1 MKVKGEKALFVQRF
15 IAFLLDIFIL
25 SSIASLISYPF
36 LDAKSINKLN
46 KNSSEVI
53 EKYTTGEIDM
63 NTYVDEAKGIS
74 YQLSQKQGVI
84 SLVTLFLSVL
94 YFIVYQYYNNGQTVG
109 KKVMK
114 IKVVSSTDKE
124 ITMNSF
130 IFRSLIVNS
139 ILVDMISFAIVI
151 FGNETTYFYGVA
163 ICGII
168 KYTLLLICGFMAM
181 WSKSGMGLHDIIAH
195 TIVVKAWRRRILWE
209 NLLNRN

>member
-1 MKVKGEKALFVQRF
+1 MKAKGEKALFVQRF

-36 LDAKSINKLN
+36 LDAKSIDKLN

-63 NTYVDEAKGIS
+63 DTYVDEVKGIS
-74 YQLSQKQGVI
+74 YQLSQKQGVV
-84 SLVTLFLSVL
+84 SLVTLFLAVL
-94 YFIVYQYYNNGQTVG
+94 YFIVYQYYNNGQTIG
-109 KKVMK
+109 KKLMK

-151 FGNETTYFYGVA
+151 FGNETAYFYGVA

-168 KYTLLLICGFMAM
+168 KYTLLLICGFMFM
-181 WSKSGMGLHDIIAH
+181 WSKSGLGLHDRIAH
-195 TIVVKAWRRRILWE
+195 TTVVKA
-209 NLLNRN
+209 

>member
-1 MKVKGEKALFVQRF
+1 MKAKGEKALFVQRF

-36 LDAKSINKLN
+36 LDAKSIDKLN

-63 NTYVDEAKGIS
+63 DTYVDEVKGIS
-74 YQLSQKQGVI
+74 YQLSQKQGVV
-84 SLVTLFLSVL
+84 SLVTLFLAVL
-94 YFIVYQYYNNGQTVG
+94 YFIVYQYYNNGQTIG
-109 KKVMK
+109 KKLMK
-114 IKVVSSTDKE
+114 IKVVSSTGTE

-151 FGNETTYFYGVA
+151 FGNETAYFYGVA

-168 KYTLLLICGFMAM
+168 KYTLLLICGFMVM
-181 WSKSGMGLHDIIAH
+181 WSKSGLGLHDRIAH
-195 TIVVKAWRRRILWE
+195 TTVVKA
-209 NLLNRN
+209 

>member
-1 MKVKGEKALFVQRF
+1 MKARGEKALFVQRF

-36 LDAKSINKLN
+36 LDAKSIDKLN

-63 NTYVDEAKGIS
+63 DTYVDEVKGIS
-74 YQLSQKQGVI
+74 YQLSQKQGVV
-84 SLVTLFLSVL
+84 SLVTLFLAVL
-94 YFIVYQYYNNGQTVG
+94 YFIVYQYYNNGQTIG
-109 KKVMK
+109 KKLMK

-124 ITMNSF
+124 ITMDSF

-151 FGNETTYFYGVA
+151 FGNETVYFYGVA

-168 KYTLLLICGFMAM
+168 KYTLLLICGFMVM
-181 WSKSGMGLHDIIAH
+181 WSKSGLGLHDRIAH
-195 TIVVKAWRRRILWE
+195 TTVVKA
-209 NLLNRN
+209 

>member
-1 MKVKGEKALFVQRF
+1 MKTKGEKALFVQRF

-36 LDAKSINKLN
+36 LDAKSIDKLN

-63 NTYVDEAKGIS
+63 DTYVDEVKGIS
-74 YQLSQKQGVI
+74 YQLSQKQGVV
-84 SLVTLFLSVL
+84 SLVTLFLAVL
-94 YFIVYQYYNNGQTVG
+94 YFIVYQYYNDGQTIG
-109 KKVMK
+109 KKLMK

-151 FGNETTYFYGVA
+151 FGNETAYFYGVA

-168 KYTLLLICGFMAM
+168 KYTLLLICGFMVM
-181 WSKSGMGLHDIIAH
+181 WSKSGMGLHDRIAH
-195 TIVVKAWRRRILWE
+195 TTVVKA
-209 NLLNRN
+209 

>member
-1 MKVKGEKALFVQRF
+1 MKAKGEKALFVQRF

-36 LDAKSINKLN
+36 LDAKSIDKLN

-63 NTYVDEAKGIS
+63 DTYVDEVKGIS
-74 YQLSQKQGVI
+74 YQLSQKQGVV
-84 SLVTLFLSVL
+84 SLVTLFLAVL
-94 YFIVYQYYNNGQTVG
+94 YFIVYQYYNIGQTIA
-109 KKVMK
+109 KKLMK

-124 ITMNSF
+124 ITMDSF

-151 FGNETTYFYGVA
+151 FGNETAYFYGVA

-168 KYTLLLICGFMAM
+168 KYTLLLICGFMVM
-181 WSKSGMGLHDIIAH
+181 WSKSGLGLHDRIAH
-195 TIVVKAWRRRILWE
+195 TTVVKA
-209 NLLNRN
+209 

>member
-36 LDAKSINKLN
+36 LDAKSIDKLN

-63 NTYVDEAKGIS
+63 DTYVDEVKGIS
-74 YQLSQKQGVI
+74 YQLSQKQGVV
-84 SLVTLFLSVL
+84 SLVTLFLAVS
-94 YFIVYQYYNNGQTVG
+94 YFIVYQYYNDGQTIG
-109 KKVMK
+109 KKLMK

-139 ILVDMISFAIVI
+139 ILVDMVSFAIVI
-151 FGNETTYFYGVA
+151 FGNETAYFYGVA

-168 KYTLLLICGFMAM
+168 KYTLLLICGFMVM
-181 WSKSGMGLHDIIAH
+181 WSKSGMGLHDRIAH
-195 TIVVKAWRRRILWE
+195 TTVVKA
-209 NLLNRN
+209 

>member
-1 MKVKGEKALFVQRF
+1 MKAKGEKALFVQRF

-36 LDAKSINKLN
+36 LDAKSIDKLN

-63 NTYVDEAKGIS
+63 DTYVDEVKGIS
-74 YQLSQKQGVI
+74 YQLSQKQGVV
-84 SLVTLFLSVL
+84 SLVTLFLAVL
-94 YFIVYQYYNNGQTVG
+94 YFIVYQYYNNGQTIG
-109 KKVMK
+109 KKLMK

-139 ILVDMISFAIVI
+139 TLVDMISLAIVI
-151 FGNETTYFYGVA
+151 FGNETAYFYGVA

-168 KYTLLLICGFMAM
+168 KYTLLLICGFMVM
-181 WSKSGMGLHDIIAH
+181 WSKSGLGLHDRIAH
-195 TIVVKAWRRRILWE
+195 TTVVKA
-209 NLLNRN
+209 

>member
-1 MKVKGEKALFVQRF
+1 MKAKGEKALFVQRF

-74 YQLSQKQGVI
+74 YQLSQKQGVV
-84 SLVTLFLSVL
+84 SLVTLFLAVL
-94 YFIVYQYYNNGQTVG
+94 YFIVYQYYNNGQTIG
-109 KKVMK
+109 KKLMK

-151 FGNETTYFYGVA
+151 FGNETAYFYGVA

-168 KYTLLLICGFMAM
+168 KYTLLLICGFMVM
-181 WSKSGMGLHDIIAH
+181 WSKSGMGLHDRIAH
-195 TIVVKAWRRRILWE
+195 TTVVKA
-209 NLLNRN
+209 

>member
-1 MKVKGEKALFVQRF
+1 MKAKGEKALFVQRF

-36 LDAKSINKLN
+36 LDAKSIDKLN

-63 NTYVDEAKGIS
+63 DTYVDEVKGIS
-74 YQLSQKQGVI
+74 YQLSQKQGVV
-84 SLVTLFLSVL
+84 SLVTLILAVL
-94 YFIVYQYYNNGQTVG
+94 YFIDYQYYNNGQTIG
-109 KKVMK
+109 KKLMK

-139 ILVDMISFAIVI
+139 ILVDMVSFAIVI
-151 FGNETTYFYGVA
+151 FGNETAYFYGVA

-168 KYTLLLICGFMAM
+168 KYTLLLICGFMVM
-181 WSKSGMGLHDIIAH
+181 WSKSGMGLHDRIAH
-195 TIVVKAWRRRILWE
+195 TTVVKA
-209 NLLNRN
+209 

>member
-1 MKVKGEKALFVQRF
+1 MKAKGEKALFVQRF

-36 LDAKSINKLN
+36 LDAKSIDKLN

-94 YFIVYQYYNNGQTVG
+94 YFIVYQYYNNGQTIG
-109 KKVMK
+109 KKLMK

-139 ILVDMISFAIVI
+139 ILVDMISFTIVI
-151 FGNETTYFYGVA
+151 FGNETAYFYGVA

-168 KYTLLLICGFMAM
+168 KYTLLLICGFMVM
-181 WSKSGMGLHDIIAH
+181 WSKSGMGLHDRIAH
-195 TIVVKAWRRRILWE
+195 TTVVKA
-209 NLLNRN
+209 

>member
-1 MKVKGEKALFVQRF
+1 MKAKGEKALFVQRF

-36 LDAKSINKLN
+36 LDAKSIDKLN

-63 NTYVDEAKGIS
+63 DTYVDEVKGIS
-74 YQLSQKQGVI
+74 YQLSQKQGVV
-84 SLVTLFLSVL
+84 SLVTLFLAVL
-94 YFIVYQYYNNGQTVG
+94 YFIVYQYYNNGQTIG
-109 KKVMK
+109 KKLMK
-114 IKVVSSTDKE
+114 IKVVSSTDTE

-130 IFRSLIVNS
+130 IFRSLLVNS

-151 FGNETTYFYGVA
+151 FGNETAYFYGVA

-168 KYTLLLICGFMAM
+168 KYTLLLICGFMVM
-181 WSKSGMGLHDIIAH
+181 WSKSGMGLHDRIAH
-195 TIVVKAWRRRILWE
+195 TTVVKA
-209 NLLNRN
+209 

>member
-1 MKVKGEKALFVQRF
+1 MKVKDEKALFVQRF

-36 LDAKSINKLN
+36 LDAKSIDKLN
-46 KNSSEVI
+46 KNSREVI

-151 FGNETTYFYGVA
+151 FGNETAYFYGVA

-168 KYTLLLICGFMAM
+168 KYTLLLICGFMVM
-181 WSKSGMGLHDIIAH
+181 WSKSGMGLHDRIAH
-195 TIVVKAWRRRILWE
+195 TTVVKA
-209 NLLNRN
+209 

>member
-1 MKVKGEKALFVQRF
+1 MKIKKEKALFVQRF
-15 IAFLLDIFIL
+15 VAFILDIFIV

-36 LDAKSINKLN
+36 LDTKSINKLN
-46 KNSSEVI
+46 NESNELI
-53 EKYTTGEIDM
+53 EKYTAKEIDM
-63 NTYVDEAKGIS
+63 NTYAVEVKNIG
-74 YQLSQKQGVI
+74 YQLSQKQGVV

-109 KKVMK
+109 KKLMK
-114 IKVVSSTDKE
+114 IRVSSSTNKE

-130 IFRSLIVNS
+130 IFRSLIINS

-168 KYTLLLICGFMAM
+168 KYTLLLICGFMVM
-181 WSKSGMGLHDIIAH
+181 WSKSGMGLHDRIAH
-195 TIVVKAWRRRILWE
+195 TTVVKA
-209 NLLNRN
+209 

>member
-1 MKVKGEKALFVQRF
+1 MKAKGEKALFVQRF

-25 SSIASLISYPF
+25 SSIASLISYTF
-36 LDAKSINKLN
+36 LDAKSIDKLN

-63 NTYVDEAKGIS
+63 DTYVDEVKGIS
-74 YQLSQKQGVI
+74 YQLSQKQGVV
-84 SLVTLFLSVL
+84 SLVTLFLAVL
-94 YFIVYQYYNNGQTVG
+94 YFIVYQYYNNGQTIG
-109 KKVMK
+109 KKLMK

-151 FGNETTYFYGVA
+151 FGNETAYFYGVA

-168 KYTLLLICGFMAM
+168 KYTLLLICGFMVM
-181 WSKSGMGLHDIIAH
+181 WSKSGLGLHDRIAH
-195 TIVVKAWRRRILWE
+195 TTVVKA
-209 NLLNRN
+209 

>member
-1 MKVKGEKALFVQRF
+1 MKAKGEKALFVQRF

-36 LDAKSINKLN
+36 LDAKSIDKLN

-63 NTYVDEAKGIS
+63 DTYVDEVKGIS
-74 YQLSQKQGVI
+74 YQLSQKQGVV
-84 SLVTLFLSVL
+84 SLVTLFLAVL
-94 YFIVYQYYNNGQTVG
+94 YFIVYQYYNNGQTIG
-109 KKVMK
+109 KKLMK

-151 FGNETTYFYGVA
+151 FGNETAYFYGVA

-168 KYTLLLICGFMAM
+168 KYTLLLICGFMVM
-181 WSKSGMGLHDIIAH
+181 WSKSGLGLHDRIAH
-195 TIVVKAWRRRILWE
+195 STVVKA
-209 NLLNRN
+209 

>member
-1 MKVKGEKALFVQRF
+1 MKAKGEKALFVQRF

-63 NTYVDEAKGIS
+63 DTYVDEAKGIS

-109 KKVMK
+109 KKVMN

-139 ILVDMISFAIVI
+139 ILVDMVSFAIVI
-151 FGNETTYFYGVA
+151 FGNETAYFYGVA

-168 KYTLLLICGFMAM
+168 KYTLLLICGFMVM
-181 WSKSGMGLHDIIAH
+181 WSKSGMGLHDRIAH
-195 TIVVKAWRRRILWE
+195 TTVVKA
-209 NLLNRN
+209 

>member
-1 MKVKGEKALFVQRF
+1 MKAKGEKALFVQRF

-36 LDAKSINKLN
+36 LDAKSIDKLN

-63 NTYVDEAKGIS
+63 DTYVDEVKGIS
-74 YQLSQKQGVI
+74 YQLSQKQGVV
-84 SLVTLFLSVL
+84 SLVTFFLAVL
-94 YFIVYQYYNNGQTVG
+94 YFIVYQYYNNGQTIG
-109 KKVMK
+109 KKLMK

-124 ITMNSF
+124 ITMDSF

-151 FGNETTYFYGVA
+151 FGNETAYFYGVA

-168 KYTLLLICGFMAM
+168 KYTLLLICGFMVM
-181 WSKSGMGLHDIIAH
+181 WSKSGLGLHDRIAH
-195 TIVVKAWRRRILWE
+195 TTVVKA
-209 NLLNRN
+209 

>member
-1 MKVKGEKALFVQRF
+1 MKVKDEKALFVQRF

-139 ILVDMISFAIVI
+139 ILVDMVSFAIVI

-168 KYTLLLICGFMAM
+168 KYTLLLICGFMVM
-181 WSKSGMGLHDIIAH
+181 WSKSGMGLHDRIAH
-195 TIVVKAWRRRILWE
+195 TTVVKA
-209 NLLNRN
+209 

>member
-1 MKVKGEKALFVQRF
+1 MKAKGEKALFVQRF

-36 LDAKSINKLN
+36 LDAKSIDKLN

-63 NTYVDEAKGIS
+63 DTYVDEVKGIS
-74 YQLSQKQGVI
+74 YQLSQKQGVV
-84 SLVTLFLSVL
+84 SLVTLFLAVL
-94 YFIVYQYYNNGQTVG
+94 YFIVYQYYNNGQTIG
-109 KKVMK
+109 KKLMK

-124 ITMNSF
+124 ITMDSC

-151 FGNETTYFYGVA
+151 FGNETAYFYGVA

-168 KYTLLLICGFMAM
+168 KYTLLLICGFMVM
-181 WSKSGMGLHDIIAH
+181 WSKSGLGLHDRIAH
-195 TIVVKAWRRRILWE
+195 TTVVKA
-209 NLLNRN
+209 

>member
-1 MKVKGEKALFVQRF
+1 MKAKGEKALFVQRF

-36 LDAKSINKLN
+36 LDAKSIDKLN

-63 NTYVDEAKGIS
+63 DTYVDEVKGIS
-74 YQLSQKQGVI
+74 YQLSQKQGVV
-84 SLVTLFLSVL
+84 SLVTLFLAVL
-94 YFIVYQYYNNGQTVG
+94 YFIVYQYYNHGQTIG
-109 KKVMK
+109 KKLMK

-151 FGNETTYFYGVA
+151 FGNETAYFYGVA

-168 KYTLLLICGFMAM
+168 KYTLLLICGFMVM
-181 WSKSGMGLHDIIAH
+181 WSKSGLGLHDRIAH
-195 TIVVKAWRRRILWE
+195 TTVVKA
-209 NLLNRN
+209 

>member
-1 MKVKGEKALFVQRF
+1 MKVKGDKALFVQRF

-195 TIVVKAWRRRILWE
+195 TIVVKA
-209 NLLNRN
+209 

>member
-1 MKVKGEKALFVQRF
+1 MKAKGEKALFVQRF

-36 LDAKSINKLN
+36 LDAKSIDKLN

-63 NTYVDEAKGIS
+63 DTYVDEVKGIS
-74 YQLSQKQGVI
+74 YQLSQKQGVV
-84 SLVTLFLSVL
+84 SLVTLFLAVL
-94 YFIVYQYYNNGQTVG
+94 YFIVYQYYNNGQTIG
-109 KKVMK
+109 KKLMK

-151 FGNETTYFYGVA
+151 FGNETAYFYGVA

-168 KYTLLLICGFMAM
+168 KYTLLLICGFMVM
-181 WSKSGMGLHDIIAH
+181 WSKSGLGLHDRIAH
-195 TIVVKAWRRRILWE
+195 TTVVKA
-209 NLLNRN
+209 

>member
-1 MKVKGEKALFVQRF
+1 MKAKGEKALFVQRF

-63 NTYVDEAKGIS
+63 DTYVDEVKGIS
-74 YQLSQKQGVI
+74 YQLSQKQGVV
-84 SLVTLFLSVL
+84 SLVTLFLAVL
-94 YFIVYQYYNNGQTVG
+94 YFIVYQYYNNGQTIG
-109 KKVMK
+109 KKLMK

-124 ITMNSF
+124 ITMDSF

-151 FGNETTYFYGVA
+151 FGNETAYFYGVA

-168 KYTLLLICGFMAM
+168 KYTLLLICGFMVM
-181 WSKSGMGLHDIIAH
+181 WSKSGMGLHDRIAH
-195 TIVVKAWRRRILWE
+195 TTVVRA
-209 NLLNRN
+209 

>member
-1 MKVKGEKALFVQRF
+1 MKAKGEKALFVQRF

-36 LDAKSINKLN
+36 LDAKSIDKLN

-63 NTYVDEAKGIS
+63 DIYVDEVKGIS
-74 YQLSQKQGVI
+74 YQLSQKQGVV
-84 SLVTLFLSVL
+84 SLVTLFLAVL
-94 YFIVYQYYNNGQTVG
+94 YFIVYQYYNNGQTIG
-109 KKVMK
+109 KKLMK

-151 FGNETTYFYGVA
+151 FGNETAYFYGVA

-168 KYTLLLICGFMAM
+168 KYTLLLICGFMVM
-181 WSKSGMGLHDIIAH
+181 WSKSGMGLHDRIAH
-195 TIVVKAWRRRILWE
+195 TTVVKA
-209 NLLNRN
+209 

>member
-1 MKVKGEKALFVQRF
+1 MKAKGEKALFVQRF

-36 LDAKSINKLN
+36 LDAKSIDKLN

-63 NTYVDEAKGIS
+63 NTYVDEVKGIS

-94 YFIVYQYYNNGQTVG
+94 YFIVYQYYNNGQTIG
-109 KKVMK
+109 KKLMK

-139 ILVDMISFAIVI
+139 ILVDMVSFAIVI
-151 FGNETTYFYGVA
+151 FGNETAYFYGVA

-168 KYTLLLICGFMAM
+168 KYTLLLICGFMVM

-195 TIVVKAWRRRILWE
+195 TTVVKA
-209 NLLNRN
+209 